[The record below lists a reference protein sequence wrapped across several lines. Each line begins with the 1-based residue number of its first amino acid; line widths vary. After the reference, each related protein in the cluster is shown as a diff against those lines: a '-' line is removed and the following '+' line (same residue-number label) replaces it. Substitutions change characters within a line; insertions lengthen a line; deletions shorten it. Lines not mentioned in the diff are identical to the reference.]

1 MRVEPHHSHDH
12 VNWPNNKIN
21 YTIGWRQQGALPL
34 NWKEFVTKPWIG
46 NRGPTDENITKT
58 ALVGGYPSMH
68 DAKCQQNYSW
78 VDIAPCSE
86 EDSLPN
92 VIGLGQYMYEYQHD
106 GSERGFS
113 SIINLR
119 RDKII
124 NHLSIANFKGVRSFH
139 PFRFEDLNMNGT
151 SALLQSVED
160 ATGLKRKC
168 NATLGKAIPSSR
180 DRKLR
185 GLVHNKVITKHD
197 KLPDDYMKWMSKY
210 VDWEVEKVIGYSKR
224 DDDDEDEN
232 DIVSSTKDVE
242 GAKSTELTITDKST
256 SDNNIDKPVEKII
269 LLGERHSGT
278 NWITDHL
285 EECFDIKVSV
295 SVYVLSDVIHNICLK
310 NIMNVY
316 IRIITC
322 MQTLFI
328 LHCFLLYRLSTC
340 I

>member
-46 NRGPTDENITKT
+46 NRGPTDENMTQT
-58 ALVGGYPSMH
+58 ASLVGDHPSMH
-68 DAKCQQNYSW
+68 EHAKCQQNYGW

-86 EDSLPN
+86 EDSLPI

-151 SALLQSVED
+151 SLLLKSVEE
-160 ATGLKRKC
+160 ATGLKANC
-168 NATLGKAIPSSR
+168 NATMGKAHRHLAP
-180 DRKLR
+180 K
-185 GLVHNKVITKHD
+185 KITKH
-197 KLPDDYMKWMSKY
+197 KPLPSEFIRWMNKY
-210 VDWEVEKVIGYSKR
+210 VDWEIENRIGYYKR
-224 DDDDEDEN
+224 
-232 DIVSSTKDVE
+232 S
-242 GAKSTELTITDKST
+242 
-256 SDNNIDKPVEKII
+256 
-269 LLGERHSGT
+269 
-278 NWITDHL
+278 
-285 EECFDIKVSV
+285 EE
-295 SVYVLSDVIHNICLK
+295 
-310 NIMNVY
+310 
-316 IRIITC
+316 
-322 MQTLFI
+322 
-328 LHCFLLYRLSTC
+328 
-340 I
+340 